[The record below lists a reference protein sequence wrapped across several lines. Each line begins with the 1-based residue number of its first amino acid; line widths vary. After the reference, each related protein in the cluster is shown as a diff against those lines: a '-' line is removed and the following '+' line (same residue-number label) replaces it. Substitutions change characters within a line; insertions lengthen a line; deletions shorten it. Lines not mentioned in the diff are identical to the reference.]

1 MSLAIKI
8 RHSDGTWF
16 LLADGI
22 QARPGVVDSWLE
34 MAKDIYPGSEIRVVE
49 EVSPPAAET
58 PTRH

>member
-8 RHSDGTWF
+8 RQSDGTWF

-34 MAKDIYPGSEIRVVE
+34 MARDIYPGSEVRVVE
-49 EVSPPAAET
+49 EMSLAVPAT

>member
-8 RHSDGTWF
+8 RQSDGTWF

-22 QARPGVVDSWLE
+22 QARPGIVDSWLE
-34 MAKDIYPGSEIRVVE
+34 MAKDIYPGSEIRIVE
-49 EVSPPAAET
+49 EVSLPEPET

>member
-1 MSLAIKI
+1 MSLAIKVKV
-8 RHSDGTWF
+8 SDGTWF

-34 MAKDIYPGSEIRVVE
+34 MAKDIYPGSEIRIVE
-49 EVSPPAAET
+49 EVSLPAAEK

>member
-49 EVSPPAAET
+49 EVSLPAAEK
-58 PTRH
+58 PTHH

>member
-34 MAKDIYPGSEIRVVE
+34 MARDIYPGSEIRIVQ
-49 EVSPPAAET
+49 EVSLPVAEK
-58 PTRH
+58 PTHH